1 MEFPEFIGNEKIKE
15 MQIKVAKY
23 FKTDIDNVKIQQQN
37 DQIIGTVETTF
48 DDGTTEVQHF
58 RIKN

>member
-1 MEFPEFIGNEKIKE
+1 MNTCGFVGNEKLRE
-15 MQIKVAKY
+15 LQSKVAKY
-23 FKTDIDNVKIQQQN
+23 FNTDIDNVKIQQQN
-37 DQIIGTVETTF
+37 NQILGTVETMF